1 MTNDHRSR
9 PRTNLRSP
17 LFLFFPESNA
27 LIETETENV
36 SMEGFFCQVTRL
48 YAPGE
53 RFRFLLRLA
62 PAAADQQAAKPV
74 YLDGMAEVVHVRIGR
89 STQLFGIG
97 CRIEGYRV
105 LPESQVVGTDD
116 IRTTLTVPFRA
127 EPPNQGAIK
136 QAALKSV
143 ARTAL

>member
-17 LFLFFPESNA
+17 LFLFFPESDA

-36 SMEGFFCQVTRL
+36 SMEGFFCHVTRL

-62 PAAADQQAAKPV
+62 PAAADQQGAKPV
-74 YLDGMAEVVHVRIGR
+74 YLDGMAEVVHVRIGNP
-89 STQLFGIG
+89 TQLFGIG
-97 CRIEGYRV
+97 CRIDGYCV
-105 LPESQVVGTDD
+105 LPESQVAGRDD
-116 IRTTLTVPFRA
+116 IGTTLAFPFRTTSGAKQLQSFSQA
-127 EPPNQGAIK
+127 ELSA
-136 QAALKSV
+136 
-143 ARTAL
+143 